1 MKNKKRILTGL
12 LAAALVVPL
21 FVGGAQTA
29 AAAEAAGKTLDVVF
43 THDTHSHL
51 NSFSTV
57 IDGESTEVGG
67 FARIKTVIDEQKA
80 ENPDTLVVDGGDFS
94 MGTLVQTV
102 YEDEAAELRMLG
114 AIGCEVTTFGNH
126 EFDYRSSGLAQM
138 LKSAAESGD
147 VLPELV
153 VCNVDWDAMEAAGLN
168 DGQQQIQSGFEEYG
182 VKDYVVLQKGDVNV
196 AVTGVF
202 GVDALACA
210 PTCELLFRDPVEAVK
225 ETVAEIKANEDV
237 DMIVCVSHSGTWEDE
252 SKSEDEIL
260 AKSVPDLDLIISGH
274 THTELAEPIVHGD
287 TYIVSTGEYGKKIG
301 KLSMTQKSDGRWEMT
316 DYKLVPILSTITA
329 DGATQEKIDGFM
341 EAVDTGYLADFG
353 YTKDEVLA
361 TNNVQFSTLHDLEY
375 EHTEHNLG
383 DLMSDAYVYAVENSD
398 DFDGVP
404 VDVSV
409 VPSGTV
415 RDTYTA
421 GNITVEQVFNSFS
434 LGIGPDG
441 VPGYPLISV
450 YLTGKELRTAAEIDA
465 SVSDYMTTARLYM
478 SGLHFTYNPNRMIL
492 NKVTDIYLTDENG
505 SRVELEDD
513 KLYRVVADLYSGQML
528 SAVTDM
534 SHGLLS
540 LVPKYA
546 DGTPIEDFEDVIVME
561 GDRELKAWDS
571 IARYMQSFEDTD
583 GDGIANVPSY
593 YSQMHDRKVVD
604 ESRSLGDLVKSPNK
618 YAAMII
624 AVILIV
630 IILVVLLI
638 VLVVKLIK
646 RIRRRKADTIHKR

>member
-21 FVGGAQTA
+21 FVGSAQTA

-210 PTCELLFRDPVEAVK
+210 PTCELLFRDPVEAVR

-404 VDVSV
+404 VDVAV

-415 RDTYTA
+415 RDTYTV
-421 GNITVEQVFNSFS
+421 GDITVEQVFNSFS

-492 NKVTDIYLTDENG
+492 NKVTDVYLTDENG

>member
-21 FVGGAQTA
+21 FAGGAQTA

-182 VKDYVVLQKGDVNV
+182 VKDYVMLQKGDVNV

-404 VDVSV
+404 VDVAV

-646 RIRRRKADTIHKR
+646 RIRRRKADTIQKR

>member
-21 FVGGAQTA
+21 FAGSAQTA

-210 PTCELLFRDPVEAVK
+210 PTCELLFRDPVEAVR

-301 KLSMTQKSDGRWEMT
+301 KLSMTQKSDGRWEIT

-404 VDVSV
+404 VDVAV

-421 GNITVEQVFNSFS
+421 GDITVEQVFNSFS

-492 NKVTDIYLTDENG
+492 NKVTDVYLTDENG

-646 RIRRRKADTIHKR
+646 RIRRQKADTIQKR